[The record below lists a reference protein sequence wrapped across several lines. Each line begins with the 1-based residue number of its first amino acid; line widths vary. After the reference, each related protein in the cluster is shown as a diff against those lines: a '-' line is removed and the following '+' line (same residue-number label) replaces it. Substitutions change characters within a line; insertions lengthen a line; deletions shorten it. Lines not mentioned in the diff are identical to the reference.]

1 MISKQLIND
10 CGIGV
15 SMSEI
20 HIWWTYI
27 ENEWMISNEIQE
39 KYWKNVLQLVLVLI
53 LYDFVIRQGYDYYG
67 SFLYDVFLKI

>member
-1 MISKQLIND
+1 
-10 CGIGV
+10 
-15 SMSEI
+15 
-20 HIWWTYI
+20 
-27 ENEWMISNEIQE
+27 MISNEIQE